1 MLENGYIKI
10 DRRIIKWCWYRN
22 TNTFKLFLH
31 LLLTANY
38 EDVPF
43 EDVVVRR
50 GQRVASFAT
59 LSAETG
65 LSIKEVR
72 VAINHLKRTNEVASL
87 STPKFTVFTI
97 NNYEKF
103 QRGANKMANQ
113 GQTKGKPRANEGQQC
128 NKDKERNKKEKEYT
142 APSGSNRDTA
152 NGWYTDF

>member
-10 DRRIIKWCWYRN
+10 DRKIVKWCWYRN
-22 TNTFKLFLH
+22 ANTFKLFLH

-43 EDVVVRR
+43 EDIIVRR

-87 STPKFTVFTI
+87 SSPKYTVFTI
-97 NNYEKF
+97 NNYEKY
-103 QRGANKMANQ
+103 QTGANI
-113 GQTKGKPRANEGQQC
+113 RANEGQQWK
-128 NKDKERNKKEKEYT
+128 KDKERSKKEKEYS
-142 APSGSNRDTA
+142 APPGANKDPLSG
-152 NGWYTDF
+152 GYTYF

>member
-10 DRRIIKWCWYRN
+10 DRKIVKWCWYRN
-22 TNTFKLFLH
+22 ANTFKLFLH

-43 EDVVVRR
+43 EDIIVRR

-87 STPKFTVFTI
+87 SSPKYTVFTI
-97 NNYEKF
+97 NNYEKY
-103 QRGANKMANQ
+103 QTGANIRANE
-113 GQTKGKPRANEGQQC
+113 GHTKGKRGANEGQQWK
-128 NKDKERNKKEKEYT
+128 KDKERSKKEKEYS
-142 APSGSNRDTA
+142 APPGANKDPLSG
-152 NGWYTDF
+152 GYTDF

>member
-10 DRRIIKWCWYRN
+10 DRKIVKWCWYRN

-38 EDVPF
+38 EDVSF
-43 EDVVVRR
+43 EDIIVHR

-97 NNYEKF
+97 NNYGKY
-103 QRGANKMANQ
+103 QTGANKRANE
-113 GQTKGKPRANEGQQC
+113 GQAKGKRGANEGQQC
-128 NKDKERNKKEKEYT
+128 KKDKERNKKEKEYMASPET
-142 APSGSNRDTA
+142 TKDPV